1 MQERDQYSLTSYS
14 ILVRGPFTNYVYKR
28 KGVGGPKIV
37 NVHKVEN
44 VNRGGEVGKKS
55 QNFVNVVCERP

>member
-14 ILVRGPFTNYVYKR
+14 ILVRSPFTNYVYKR

-37 NVHKVEN
+37 DVHKVEN
-44 VNRGGEVGKKS
+44 VNGGG
-55 QNFVNVVCERP
+55 

>member
-44 VNRGGEVGKKS
+44 VNGGG
-55 QNFVNVVCERP
+55 